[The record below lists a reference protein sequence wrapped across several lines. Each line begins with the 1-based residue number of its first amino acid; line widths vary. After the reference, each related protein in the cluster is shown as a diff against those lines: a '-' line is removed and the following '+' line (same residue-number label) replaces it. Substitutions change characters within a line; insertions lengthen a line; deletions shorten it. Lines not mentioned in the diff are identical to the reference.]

1 MSCRQLKALVE
12 NMDIELAIKDAFF
25 TDNSEP
31 IDDKFIEANTDI
43 TWQNQSTDLMNLVP
57 SYMLWCVRNRDLN
70 GNLII
75 DGTVNALSEYGRSKN
90 PNIEHLN
97 FKFLCNSKQRSVV
110 LMFLQWCLTEDLLVN
125 EVQVQR
131 ACKHWC

>member
-1 MSCRQLKALVE
+1 LWQALVE
-12 NMDIELAIKDAFF
+12 NMNIELAIKEAFF
-25 TDNSEP
+25 TDDLVP
-31 IDDKFIEANTDI
+31 TDDEFIEANTDI
-43 TWQNQSTDLMNLVP
+43 TWQNERTDLMNLVP
-57 SYMLWCVRNRDLN
+57 SYMLWCVRNRDSN
-70 GNLII
+70 GNLVI

-110 LMFLQWCLTEDLLVN
+110 LNFLQWCLTEELLVD